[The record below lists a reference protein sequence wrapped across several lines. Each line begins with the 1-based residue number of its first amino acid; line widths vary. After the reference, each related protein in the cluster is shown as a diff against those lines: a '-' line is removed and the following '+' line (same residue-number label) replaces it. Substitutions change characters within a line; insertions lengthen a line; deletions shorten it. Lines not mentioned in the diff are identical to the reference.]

1 MTSAPLKSTAMAS
14 RLLLRRHPVHGLARA
29 ASEAFF
35 AYALLISTGA
45 VLPLLAMGSGEA
57 LSAED
62 SALLRLALV
71 PLLAITPVLALAHG
85 RAILAALVGTPL
97 LPLLV
102 LLVAASTVWSVLPPI
117 SGRRALA
124 FTTFS
129 LLGVILAVRWSPCE
143 LVERLLWLAL
153 FVVAVSL
160 AFQLALPDLSRMSDG
175 AWRGAFTH
183 KNGLGH
189 VTSFAIVILLV
200 GLRYRLAPRALL
212 AAGLFAAVLLL
223 IGSRSAT
230 SLLVTILAAGL
241 FLLLG
246 RGELEPLA
254 KAALVSLA
262 VAVLALLGLWIL
274 LDPQAAVALL
284 GRDLT
289 LTGRLPLWEH
299 VLARITERP
308 WTGWGYQAYWAVP
321 AFADYVVLTLGWPA
335 PNAHSGYLEVALGLG
350 WPGLA
355 LTLLLL
361 GQALVRALRTF
372 AADDR
377 ALGETALLLVV
388 ALLVRNLTESE
399 LLQQSGLLWLLL
411 ATLLVRTRPV
421 APP

>member
-1 MTSAPLKSTAMAS
+1 MPG
-14 RLLLRRHPVHGLARA
+14 RLLLPQHPVHGLARA

-35 AYALLISTGA
+35 AYALVISTGA
-45 VLPLLAMGSGEA
+45 VLPLLAMGSGET

-71 PLLAITPVLALAHG
+71 PVLAITPLLALVHG
-85 RAILAALVGTPL
+85 RVILQALVSTPL

-102 LLVAASTVWSVLPPI
+102 LLVAASTVWSVSPPI

-124 FTTFS
+124 FATFS
-129 LLGVILAVRWSPCE
+129 LLAVILAVRWSPSE
-143 LVERLLWLAL
+143 LVLRLLWLAL
-153 FVVAVSL
+153 VLVAVSL

-189 VTSFAIVILLV
+189 VSSFAIVILLV
-200 GLRYRLAPRALL
+200 GWRYRLAPRALL
-212 AAGLFAAVLLL
+212 AAGLSAAVVLL

-230 SLLVTILAAGL
+230 SLLVTVLAVGF

-246 RGELEPLA
+246 RGGLEPLA

-262 VAVLALLGLWIL
+262 VAALALLGLWVL
-274 LDPQAAVALL
+274 LEPEAAVALL

-289 LTGRLPLWEH
+289 FTGRLPLWEH
-299 VLARITERP
+299 VLARIAERP

-321 AFADYVVLTLGWPA
+321 AFADYVMLTLGWPA
-335 PNAHSGYLEVALGLG
+335 PNAHSGYLEVVLGLG
-350 WPGLA
+350 WPGLLLA
-355 LTLLLL
+355 LLLL
-361 GQALVRALRTF
+361 AQALVRALRTL
-372 AADDR
+372 ASGDR
-377 ALGETALLLVV
+377 VLGETALLLVV
-388 ALLVRNLTESE
+388 ALLVRNLSESE

-411 ATLLVRTRPV
+411 ATLLVRTGPV
-421 APP
+421 ARS